1 MSLDDLYEITSWKPI
16 TELDPVRLS
25 VRVQVTRVV
34 FTICLKA
41 LLNGRR
47 GGEAA
52 RERDRDRV
60 IANLAREF
68 FVGGR
73 RP

>member
-1 MSLDDLYEITSWKPI
+1 
-16 TELDPVRLS
+16 
-25 VRVQVTRVV
+25 VQVTRVV

-41 LLNGRR
+41 LLNGRL